1 VNLLNQKEI
10 NMIGNRVE
18 QSDLIGDIEGFP
30 IEVVQKMVDEQIA
43 QGTPMDIS
51 VFQNNKSSSC
61 EYGGFTWTNTPD
73 GQRFWA
79 NIIVH
84 KNFDMFFEKY
94 PKKQIKMEE
103 KTIKINVPE
112 GYEVD
117 EANSTFSEIKFKQI
131 ENKYPKSWE
140 EAFLGKNVGG
150 YWIES
155 DSEISSHG
163 VLSRIEDKNLFKTG
177 KQAES
182 ALAYAQITQLMALPC
197 YNGDWVPNW
206 ADGCAGKH
214 VIGRSGNKII
224 KATYANAYEKL
235 AFISVEAM
243 DAFYDNHMDLLRT
256 YFELD

>member
-1 VNLLNQKEI
+1 
-10 NMIGNRVE
+10 MIGIKVE
-18 QSDLIGDIEGFP
+18 QSDLVGSIKDFP
-30 IEVVQKMVDEQIA
+30 IEVVQKMVCEQVA
-43 QGTPMDIS
+43 QGNPADVS
-51 VFQNNKSSSC
+51 VFQKDKVSYSRP
-61 EYGGFTWTNTPD
+61 GGFSWNATSGGP
-73 GQRFWA
+73 RFWV
-79 NIIVH
+79 NIIVY

-182 ALAYAQITQLMALPC
+182 ALAYAQITQLKALPC